1 MSNSILITLVV
12 TAIIVTGYF
21 IYRALKQQKRKKIR
35 QLSTPDKWVEYI
47 KKNVAI
53 YHFLPEKYQQEL
65 LGHVNVFLAEKY
77 FSGHAELE
85 VTDEMRVTIAAQ
97 ACLLL
102 LNRKHNY
109 FPHLKTI
116 MIYPAGFK
124 NPNHED
130 KQGHHLG
137 ESWTRGPVILSW
149 ADAVHGA
156 ENARDGTNVVI
167 HEFAHQ
173 LDQAD
178 GGGDGRPS
186 INNAYTATWGK
197 VMSKEFK
204 SLKIKAKLRKNSF
217 FDHYGA
223 TNPAEFF
230 AVISEHFYEQPRVFK
245 RKHEDLYELLMKYYK
260 VDPASWFEE
269 KLFDD

>member
-1 MSNSILITLVV
+1 MITVYFYLTVIL
-12 TAIIVTGYF
+12 
-21 IYRALKQQKRKKIR
+21 ALAFGLYLLLLWLKKRRRKRISA
-35 QLSTPDKWVEYI
+35 LEMPDEWLQYI
-47 KKNVAI
+47 KQNVAI
-53 YHFLPEKYQQEL
+53 YHFLPTKFQKEL
-65 LGHVNVFLAEKY
+65 LGHINVFLSEKY

-102 LNRKHNY
+102 LNRKTNY
-109 FPHLKTI
+109 YPHLKTI

-130 KQGHHLG
+130 KPGHHLG

-149 ADAVHGA
+149 ADTIHGA
-156 ENARDGTNVVI
+156 KNAKEGTNVVI

-178 GGGDGRPS
+178 GGGDGRPN
-186 INNAYTATWGK
+186 INNAYTSTWGK

-204 SLKIKAKLRKNSF
+204 SLRTKAKLRNRTF
-217 FDHYGA
+217 FDQYGA

-230 AVISEHFYEQPRVFK
+230 AVISEHFYEQPKTFK
-245 RKHEDLYELLMKYYK
+245 RKHEDLYELLKKYYK
-260 VDPASWFEE
+260 VDPATW
-269 KLFDD
+269 LRN